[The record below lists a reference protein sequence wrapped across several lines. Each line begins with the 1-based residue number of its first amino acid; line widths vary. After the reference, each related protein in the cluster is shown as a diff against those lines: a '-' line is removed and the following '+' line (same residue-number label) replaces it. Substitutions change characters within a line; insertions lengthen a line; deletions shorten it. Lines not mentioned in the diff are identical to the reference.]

1 MARTGTGTRTVTRD
15 TLGAWLVKARPDP
28 GSHVMSL
35 LEAGGGTVTSRCVS
49 RGYRSQMMA
58 EGDTVLLWISGDG
71 RRVARGVWGVGRVV
85 GPVDDGEV
93 AVDLPLLAEPVTVAD
108 LLAAGVDDL
117 EVQRMPQGSNPSWV
131 TREQLAVIESLLA
144 G

>member
-1 MARTGTGTRTVTRD
+1 MAPPGTRPGSVTRES
-15 TLGAWLVKARPDP
+15 LGAWLVKARPDP
-28 GSHVMSL
+28 GSHVVSL
-35 LEAGGGTVTSRCVS
+35 LESGGGRLTSRCVS
-49 RGYRSQMMA
+49 RGYRSEMMA
-58 EGDTVLLWISGDG
+58 EGDPVLLWISGDG

-85 GPVDDGEV
+85 APVEDGEV
-93 AVDLPLLAEPVTVAD
+93 AVDLPLLAEPVTAAE

-131 TREQLAVIESLLA
+131 TREQLAVIESLLP